1 MPLLLKNV
9 RAVDCKRELFGDVL
23 LDQGKIAEIGTG
35 LSTTGRVVDATGLT
49 LLPSFVELHA
59 HFRDPGFPQKEDIH
73 SGCRAA
79 VHGGYTAVNLMPNT
93 KPVCSDMETVRYVRA
108 RAAELG
114 ICDVHQTVSITN
126 HFDGE
131 DLRHLDKIDR
141 DVRWL
146 SDDGLGVQRTDTMLR
161 AMRFA
166 RQRGI
171 GLMLHEEDNAL
182 THVDSYLMEELPTE
196 RDIELAL
203 LTGCRTHFCHVSTKR
218 AIDAIIA
225 GKQRGAPITC
235 EVTPHHLALNDQNGG
250 RVAPPLRGEAHREYL
265 IHCLRAGHIDAI
277 ATDHAPHTPAD
288 KAAGANG
295 FSGLDLSFATC
306 YTTLVD
312 TGRLSLGEL
321 SRYMSYAPARLL
333 GVPGGLLEV
342 GQVANL
348 VLVDLSKRF
357 IAGEEHILSRSKNSP
372 MLGAQLS
379 GEIILTL
386 KEGEP
391 VYEKNN

>member
-9 RAVDCKRELFGDVL
+9 RMVDCNHELHGDVL
-23 LDQGKIAEIGTG
+23 LEHGKIAAIGTG
-35 LSTTGRVVDATGLT
+35 LSTAGRVIDAAGLT
-49 LLPSFVELHA
+49 LLPSFVDLHV
-59 HFRDPGFPQKEDIH
+59 HFREPGFPQKEDIL

-93 KPVCSDMETVRYVRA
+93 NPVCSDMETVRQIRA

-114 ICDVHQTVSITN
+114 ICYVHQTVSITN

-131 DLRHLDKIDR
+131 DIRHLEQIDR

-146 SDDGLGVQRTDTMLR
+146 SDDGLGVQSTGTMLR

-166 RQRGI
+166 KQRGI

-203 LTGCRTHFCHVSTKR
+203 LTGCATHFCHVSTKR
-218 AIDAIIA
+218 AINAIIA
-225 GKQRGAPITC
+225 GKKRGAPITC

-250 RVAPPLRGEAHREYL
+250 RVAPPLRGEEHRAYL
-265 IHCLRAGHIDAI
+265 VQCLRAGHIDAI

-306 YTTLVD
+306 YTTLVEP
-312 TGRLSLGEL
+312 GHLSLQQL
-321 SRYMSYAPARLL
+321 SRYMSYSPARLL
-333 GVPGGLLEV
+333 GVPGGLIEV
-342 GQVANL
+342 GQAANL
-348 VLVDLSKRF
+348 VLVDLGKHF
-357 IAGEEHILSRSKNSP
+357 IAGQEHIFSRSKNSP
-372 MLGAQLS
+372 MLGTRLS

-386 KEGEP
+386 KEGEL